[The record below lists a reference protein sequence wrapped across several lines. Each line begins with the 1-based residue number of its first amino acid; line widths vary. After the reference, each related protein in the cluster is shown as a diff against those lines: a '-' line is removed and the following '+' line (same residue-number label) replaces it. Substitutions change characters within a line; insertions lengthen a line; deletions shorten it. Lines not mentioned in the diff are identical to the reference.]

1 MQLILYT
8 AVIYSETPFSPICSS
23 DNSAG
28 YLISVESP
36 EAYDLVELKSFMTKL
51 FYIKSVLGLTSLF
64 LLLFFSG
71 CSTEDEK
78 QFSLLSSS
86 QTNIDF
92 ENRVTSTR
100 DFNIINYM
108 YFYDG
113 GGVAAGDLNNNGLPD
128 LFFVGNEEPNKLYFN
143 RGDYQFED
151 VTESAGVAGDPGAWS
166 TGVVMADI
174 NGSGY
179 LDIYVSRVNYLE
191 KTGPNQL
198 FINNGD
204 GTFTER
210 AAEYGIDFEG
220 YSTQAVFFDY
230 NKSGRLDLFILNH
243 SFHSEKTYGP
253 VNALREIE
261 DPKAGDRLFRNDGDR
276 FTDVT
281 QEAGIISSAL
291 GYGLGVAVSDINK
304 NGWPDI
310 YVGNDFH
317 ENDYLYINNG
327 DGTFTESLYKSI
339 GHTSGSSM
347 GNDVAD
353 ITNDGYVDIVS
364 LDMMPEDH
372 DSFMR
377 SGGPDL
383 QVIANAK
390 ADFGFGPKNARNTL
404 QVNRGLNPDGT
415 PVFSELA
422 FTLGLAKTDWSWA
435 SLFADLDNSGFKDLF
450 VSNGM
455 VRRPN
460 DLDYIRRVGDFRE
473 RSTEGRISEEEFE
486 SIQFMPPIEVPNY
499 LFKNHGSLQFE
510 DATERKG
517 VNQPSFSSGAVYVDL
532 NQNGMLDLVV
542 SNVNMP
548 SFVYKNNAVADS
560 LSNYLKVSLKGSEFN
575 STGIGTKV
583 ILYKDDSIFYQEQM
597 PVRGFQSSVPHQ
609 LHFGLGENTTADSAL
624 VIWPDGSYQAAG
636 EINSN
641 QLITFDHADA
651 SGDFDYSRL
660 HRNYE
665 NSLFEKVDDES
676 ALTQFEH
683 SENRYNDFS
692 QEPLIPYKLSRMG
705 PAMAVGDVSGNG
717 LDDVFVGNALQNESA
732 LYIQNSDGGF
742 DLSNEDLFSE
752 DRRYE
757 DVDAHFFDAT
767 GNGLLDLYVVS
778 GGGQLFQTDELY
790 LDRLYINEGN
800 GSFEKSTDRLP
811 NMRNNGSVV
820 VSSDFDGDGHTD
832 LFVGSRSLPWFYGVS
847 PESVLLRND
856 GTGRFEDVTDD
867 IAPGLREIGMIT
879 DATWA
884 DITGNGSED
893 LILVGEWMPIT
904 VFENRN
910 GNLVNITEELG
921 FGNLRGLWQSVYV
934 DDLNGNGHPD
944 IFAGNF
950 GTNSRMQANEE
961 DPLRMFVYDFDDS
974 GYTSG
979 LISRRVDGKDVP
991 FEQLDELLQEFPQL
1005 TQQITS
1011 YADFASKS
1019 VQELFGEEAI
1029 EEALLLEI
1037 KELRSLILFNNGDG
1051 SFNAEPLPVMVQSFP
1066 VNAIATDKD
1075 GQGKKHILL
1084 AGNHYHVK
1092 SSIGGRQDAGYGL
1105 HLMYD
1110 PEYGF
1115 KTFTLQESGFF
1126 TEGVI
1131 RSIRPIVITGQR
1143 YYLTG
1148 KNNGSPELF
1157 RFVE

>member
-1 MQLILYT
+1 
-8 AVIYSETPFSPICSS
+8 
-23 DNSAG
+23 
-28 YLISVESP
+28 
-36 EAYDLVELKSFMTKL
+36 MTKL
-51 FYIKSVLGLTSLF
+51 FYIKSAFGLASLF
-64 LLLFFSG
+64 LLLFLSG

-78 QFSLLSSS
+78 QFILLTSA

-92 ENRVTSTR
+92 ENHVTSTR

-128 LFFVGNEEPNKLYFN
+128 LFFVGNEEPNKLYLN
-143 RGDYQFED
+143 RGDFQFED

-166 TGVVMADI
+166 TGVVMADV

-179 LDIYVSRVNYLE
+179 LDIYVSRVNYLD

-210 AAEYGIDFEG
+210 ASEFGIDFEG

-253 VNALREIE
+253 VDVLRDIK

-281 QEAGIISSAL
+281 EEAGIISSAL

-327 DGTFTESLYKSI
+327 DGTFSESLYQSI

-383 QVIANAK
+383 QVIEEAK
-390 ADFGFGPKNARNTL
+390 AEFGFGPKNARNTL
-404 QVNRGLNPDGT
+404 QVNRGLSPDGT
-415 PVFSELA
+415 PLFSELA

-435 SLFADLDNSGFKDLF
+435 SLFADLDNSGYKDLF
-450 VSNGM
+450 VTNGM

-499 LFKNHGSLQFE
+499 LFKNHGDLLFE
-510 DATERKG
+510 DVTESRG
-517 VNQPSFSSGAVYVDL
+517 VEQPSFSSGAVYVDL

-548 SFVYKNNAVADS
+548 SFVYRNNAVADS
-560 LSNYLKVSLKGSEFN
+560 LRNYLKVSLKGSEFN

-583 ILYKDDSIFYQEQM
+583 ILYKDDSVFYQEQM
-597 PVRGFQSSVPHQ
+597 PVRGFQSSIPHQ
-609 LHFGLGENTTADSAL
+609 LHFGLGENTAVDSAL
-624 VIWPDGSYQAAG
+624 VIWPDGSYESTEA
-636 EINSN
+636 ITLN
-641 QLITFDHADA
+641 QIVTFDHADA

-665 NSLFEKVDDES
+665 DSLFEKVDEQS
-676 ALTQFEH
+676 ELTQFVH

-692 QEPLIPYKLSRMG
+692 QEPLIPYRLSRMG

-717 LDDVFVGNALQNESA
+717 LDDIFIGNAHQSISA
-732 LYIQNSDGGF
+732 LYMQNSLGEF
-742 DLSNEDLFSE
+742 ELSNENLLSE

-767 GNGLLDLYVVS
+767 GNGLSDLYVVS
-778 GGGQLFQTDELY
+778 GGSQLFETDELY
-790 LDRLYINEGN
+790 KDRLYINEGN
-800 GSFEKSTDRLP
+800 GGFKKSTDRLP
-811 NMRNNGSVV
+811 DIRNNGSVV
-820 VSSDFDGDGHTD
+820 VSSDVDGDGHAD
-832 LFVGSRSLPWFYGVS
+832 LFVGSRSIPWNYGIS

-856 GTGRFEDVTDD
+856 GTGRFEDITDD
-867 IAPGLREIGMIT
+867 VAPGLRNIGKVT
-879 DATWA
+879 DAAWA
-884 DITGNGSED
+884 DITGNGYED
-893 LILVGEWMPIT
+893 LIVVGEWMPVT

-910 GNLVNITEELG
+910 GNLVNITQELG
-921 FGNLRGLWQSVYV
+921 FENLSGLWQSVYI
-934 DDLNGNGHPD
+934 DDLNDNGRLD
-944 IFAGNF
+944 IIAGNF
-950 GTNSRMQANEE
+950 GTNSRMQAAGD
-961 DPLRMFVYDFDDS
+961 DPLRLFVYDFDQS

-979 LISRRVDGKDVP
+979 LMSKRVDGKDVP

-1011 YADFASKS
+1011 YADYASKS
-1019 VQELFGEEAI
+1019 IQELFGEEAI
-1029 EEALLLEI
+1029 REALLLEVN
-1037 KELRSLILFNNGDG
+1037 ELRSMILFNNGDG
-1051 SFNAEPLPVMVQSFP
+1051 SFEAEPLPVLAQSFP
-1066 VNAIATDKD
+1066 VNAIAIREDDEGEK
-1075 GQGKKHILL
+1075 QILL

-1092 SSIGGRQDAGYGL
+1092 PSMGGRQDAGYGL
-1105 HLMYD
+1105 HLVFEPD
-1110 PEYGF
+1110 HGIR
-1115 KTFTLQESGFF
+1115 TLTLQESGFF
-1126 TEGVI
+1126 TKGVTHSI
-1131 RSIRPIVITGQR
+1131 RSIEIDGQMF
-1143 YYLTG
+1143 YLTG
-1148 KNNGSPELF
+1148 KNDSSPELF